1 VELCWSILKRRN
13 GCKYQFLEEYL
24 DTLPTVQRLI
34 VEELDRFILDS
45 SDKIKFKFSYG
56 IPFYEYIK
64 NVCYINCK
72 KNGIVNLA
80 FWNGKY
86 LNDIPRLEFEGR
98 VLIKA
103 FSYKNI
109 EDINEEVLVFT
120 LQEALRIQHEIH

>member
-1 VELCWSILKRRN
+1 MAV
-13 GCKYQFLEEYL
+13 KYQFLEEYL

-86 LNDIPRLEFEGR
+86 LNDIPGLEFEGR

-103 FSYKNI
+103 FFYKNI